1 MAIRPGKA
9 LTLKETTDFAS
20 MRQLALNS
28 GLEDGAFSD
37 FVKAYGFFDGEELVA
52 CAGLKMQG
60 GVFSLECVAVKE
72 ELRGRGLGGKLVA
85 ALEEEAKKRG
95 ASKIWALARTPT
107 FFEKVGYRQ
116 VSAWESEGP
125 KLTACLSCRQY
136 LRSCSPSI
144 VLKEF

>member
-1 MAIRPGKA
+1 MTTRPGKA
-9 LTLKETTDFAS
+9 LRLKETTDFAS

-28 GLEDGAFSD
+28 GLEDGAYSD
-37 FVKAYGFFDGEELVA
+37 FVKAYGFFNGEELVA

-60 GVFSLECVAVKE
+60 DVFLLECVAVKE

-95 ASKIWALARTPT
+95 ASKIWALARTPA
-107 FFEKVGYRQ
+107 FFEKAGYRK
-116 VSAWESEGP
+116 VRAGESEGP

-144 VLKEF
+144 VLKVF